1 MFFTTFARQKFALL
15 GALMCFSF
23 PGHSEEVNPL
33 RVVAAGGSITEIIY
47 ALGQE
52 DTLVGV
58 DSTSVYPSLAQEK
71 PQIGYVRQLSPE
83 GVLSLS
89 PDLLIGESDAGPD
102 KVIQQ
107 LAETELHIEL
117 ISDHD
122 NFAGIEQ
129 KIQLI
134 ADLLGANDA
143 GNALVDEVKED
154 KAALNHILNQVEEPP
169 TVLFVLSLRG
179 GSPIVSGSGTS
190 AHDVI
195 TAAGG
200 SNAAG
205 ELEGWKPLSTEA
217 AVPLNPDVII
227 TMGRAGQHNTDNL
240 AELPHFRFS
249 NAVKNNRVYVVN
261 GSFLLGMGPTT
272 PKAVID
278 LATKLH
284 PQASFP
290 RQYDLFYPPQTGE

>member
-1 MFFTTFARQKFALL
+1 
-15 GALMCFSF
+15 MCFSF
-23 PGHSEEVNPL
+23 VVHSEEVKSP

-47 ALGQE
+47 ALGQQ

-58 DSTSVYPSLAQEK
+58 DSTSVYPASAQDK

-89 PDLLIGESDAGPD
+89 PSLLIGESDAGPE

-107 LAETELHIEL
+107 LTDTELQIEL
-117 ISDHD
+117 ISEHD
-122 NFAGIEQ
+122 NFSGIEQ
-129 KIQLI
+129 KIQTI
-134 ADLLGANDA
+134 AGLLGAEDA
-143 GNALVDEVKED
+143 GDALVDEVKAD
-154 KAALNHILNQVEEPP
+154 KAALSYIVNQVEEAPK
-169 TVLFVLSLRG
+169 VLFVLSLRG
-179 GSPIVSGSGTS
+179 GSPIVSGAGTS

-195 TAAGG
+195 
-200 SNAAG
+200 NAAG
-205 ELEGWKPLSTEA
+205 AVNVASELEGWKPLSTEA

-227 TMGRAGQHNTDNL
+227 TMGRAGQHNTDKL

-249 NAVKNNRVYVVN
+249 NAVKNNRVFVVN

-284 PQASFP
+284 PQASLP
-290 RQYDLFYPPQTGE
+290 RHYALFYPPQTGE

>member
-1 MFFTTFARQKFALL
+1 MLFTRFARQKLALFSVL
-15 GALMCFSF
+15 ICFSF
-23 PGHSEEVNPL
+23 VVHSEEVKSL

-47 ALGQE
+47 ALGQQ

-58 DSTSVYPSLAQEK
+58 DSTSVYPASAPDK

-89 PDLLIGESDAGPD
+89 PDLLIGESDAGPE

-107 LAETELHIEL
+107 LTDTELQIEL
-117 ISDHD
+117 ISEHD

-129 KIQLI
+129 KIQTI
-134 ADLLGANDA
+134 AGLLGADDA
-143 GNALVDEVKED
+143 GDVLVDEVKAD
-154 KAALNHILNQVEEPP
+154 KAALNHIVNQVEEAPK
-169 TVLFVLSLRG
+169 VLFVLSLRG
-179 GSPIVSGSGTS
+179 GSPIVSGAGTS

-195 TAAGG
+195 NAAGG
-200 SNAAG
+200 VNAAG

-227 TMGRAGQHNTDNL
+227 TMGRAGQHNTDKL

-249 NAVKNNRVYVVN
+249 NAVKNNRVFVVN

-284 PQASFP
+284 PQASLP
-290 RQYDLFYPPQTGE
+290 HQYDLFYPPQTGE